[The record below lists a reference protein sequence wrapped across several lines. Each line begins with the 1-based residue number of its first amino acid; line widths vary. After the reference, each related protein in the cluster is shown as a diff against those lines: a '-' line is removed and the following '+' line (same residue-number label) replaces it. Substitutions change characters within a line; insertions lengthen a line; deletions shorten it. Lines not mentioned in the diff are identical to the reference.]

1 MFEPTDQGSSCTSG
15 WGQDPSPCSHSVPVA
30 GLSSLNVL
38 QPVHCPRLSSAGKQ
52 LSSFVSKDA
61 AELSMEELHPCT
73 ALFPVALGWSS
84 VCHTLEMLI
93 NKSHFSI
100 LAMLKSDASASVEG
114 FDKDLPLEL

>member
-30 GLSSLNVL
+30 GPSSPCIAPGSAV
-38 QPVHCPRLSSAGKQ
+38 AGKQ

-84 VCHTLEMLI
+84 MCHTLEMLI

-100 LAMLKSDASASVEG
+100 LAMLKSDASASIGG